1 MTTIE
6 EIKNV
11 FEEMWQDF
19 TGNMAVGEFYC
30 RTEDGTIDEYRKT
43 LDTAIRSLEAWEKV
57 REEIK
62 SLSNSFYFSMEF
74 DLSKGLDMA
83 LESIS
88 KHLKEVENADS
99 N

>member
-1 MTTIE
+1 MTVEEASKILKMSDQAIWLKGLEKEQKEAE
-6 EIKNV
+6 EI
-11 FEEMWQDF
+11 
-19 TGNMAVGEFYC
+19 
-30 RTEDGTIDEYRKT
+30 
-43 LDTAIRSLEAWEKV
+43 AIRSLEAWEKV